1 MTHSIKELVK
11 ILNMYNLSHIPIESL
26 KIMPP
31 EQRGNF
37 FVSVIR
43 QFLVNFYLIYWGGGV
58 PLRALGRKF
67 RNIRI

>member
-11 ILNMYNLSHIPIESL
+11 ILNMYILSHIPIESL

-43 QFLVNFYLIYWGGGV
+43 QFLVNFYLIYWGGV

-67 RNIRI
+67 MNIRI